1 MQAEFWKA
9 FAKRNNSTKQPSS
22 GGITKTVRL
31 KEDCSLLHPVF
42 ILETDDTYNYCY
54 FRGRYFFVDDVISLA
69 NHLTE
74 YHCSI
79 DVLATWKS
87 FISTDYQYV
96 TRAGSSSDP
105 DIIDNYYPAKST
117 GTLSTYPLTTIHS
130 AIVTTGYYV
139 IGVVGGANSSSGAV
153 NYYAM
158 SASDLNDLLNYMFD
172 ITGYDID
179 PAEISEELQK
189 ALINPFQYIVS
200 ANWFPGT
207 MPAGTPVHI
216 KFGWWETGA
225 GQGAGVLLDSSTRTE
240 THSMVLSM
248 SSYKH
253 PKDILLGLHYLNFQP
268 FTRMLLNCYMFGT
281 VPLDPLWFPSYAG
294 NLIINIDRFT
304 GVGELVIQNDSG
316 AVVYKSTAQMG
327 VPVQLAQLSQN
338 LMASA
343 ISGVEGVISMA
354 EGRIASGAAGV
365 ASAIQCAM
373 PQMATTGSNG
383 SNIAYQTTPSITFT
397 HYDITNIDKSH
408 FGAPLC
414 QNVMLGTLSGFIM
427 CEDPDVDIPGTKAE
441 RDQVNNYLAGGFF
454 YE

>member
-1 MQAEFWKA
+1 MQAEFWKV
-9 FAKRNNSTKQPSS
+9 FNKRNNSTKQPADS
-22 GGITKTVRL
+22 GITHNVRL
-31 KEDCSLLHPVF
+31 KEDCSMLHPVF
-42 ILETDDTYNYCY
+42 ILQSDDIYNYCY

-69 NHLTE
+69 NNLTE

-79 DVLATWKS
+79 DVLATWKV
-87 FISTDYQYV
+87 FLATDYQYV
-96 TRAGSSSDP
+96 TRAGSQSDP
-105 DIIDNYYPAKST
+105 DILDNYYPAKST
-117 GTLSTYPLTTIHS
+117 GTLSTYPLTTIHN

-139 IGVVGGANSSSGAV
+139 IGVVGGAGASSGAV

-158 SASDLNDLLNYMFD
+158 SASDLNDLLNFMFD
-172 ITGYDID
+172 ITGYNID
-179 PAEISEELQK
+179 PSEISQNLQK

-207 MPAGTPVHI
+207 MPAGTPVRI
-216 KFGWWETGA
+216 KFGWWETGV
-225 GQGAGVLLDSSTRTE
+225 GQGAGVLLDASTRTE

-253 PKDILLGLHYLNFQP
+253 PKDILLGLHYLSFQP

-304 GVGELVIQNDSG
+304 GVGELVIQDASS

-354 EGRIASGAAGV
+354 EGRIASGASGV

-383 SNIAYQTTPSITFT
+383 SNIAYNTTPSITFT
-397 HYDITNIDKSH
+397 HYDIVNIDKSH

-414 QNVMLGTLSGFIM
+414 RNVMLGSLTGFIM
-427 CEDPDVDIPGTKAE
+427 CEDPDVQVPGTKTE
-441 RDQVNNYLAGGFF
+441 RDQLNAYLAGGFF

>member
-1 MQAEFWKA
+1 MQAEFWIA
-9 FAKRNNSTKQPSS
+9 FDKRNNSTKQPA
-22 GGITKTVRL
+22 GPGTIHNVRL
-31 KEDCSLLHPVF
+31 KEDCSMLHPVF
-42 ILETDDTYNYCY
+42 ILQSDNMYNYCY

-69 NHLTE
+69 NNLTE

-79 DVLATWKS
+79 DVLATWKA
-87 FISTDYQYV
+87 FLSTDYQYV
-96 TRAGSSSDP
+96 TRAGSQSDP

-139 IGVVGGANSSSGAV
+139 IGVVGGAGASSGAV

-158 SASDLNDLLNYMFD
+158 SASDLNDLLNFMFD
-172 ITGYDID
+172 ITGYNID
-179 PAEISEELQK
+179 PSEISQNLQK

-225 GQGAGVLLDSSTRTE
+225 GQGAGVLLDASTRTE

-253 PKDILLGLHYLNFQP
+253 PKDILLGLHYLSFQP
-268 FTRMLLNCYMFGT
+268 YTRMLLNCYMFGT

-304 GVGELVIQNDSG
+304 GVGELIIQNDSS

-354 EGRIASGAAGV
+354 EGRIASGASGV

-383 SNIAYQTTPSITFT
+383 SNIAYNTTPSITFT
-397 HYDITNIDKSH
+397 HYDIVNIDKSH

-414 QNVMLGTLSGFIM
+414 KNVMLGSLTGFIM
-427 CEDPDVDIPGTKAE
+427 CEDPDAQVPGTKTE
-441 RDQVNNYLAGGFF
+441 RDQLNAYLAGGFF